1 MDNGVTAAVNL
12 RNSFVILTNNS
23 CVKIKL
29 VIAIQ
34 NQSQNYLI
42 DPGLQGVNSLL
53 YYQLII

>member
-1 MDNGVTAAVNL
+1 MDNGVTVAVNL
-12 RNSFVILTNNS
+12 RNSFVILTNNG
-23 CVKIKL
+23 CAKLKL

>member
-12 RNSFVILTNNS
+12 RNSFVILTING
-23 CVKIKL
+23 CDILKL

-42 DPGLQGVNSLL
+42 DTGLQGVNSLL